1 MTFCRKKP
9 LINGLLYNQVSTAF
23 RGFGNFKTYIARVL
37 SPMRPYQ
44 ALTNNSPKKGPLQ
57 DIKNFH
63 FLSCLPKKVD
73 WSLSPPSSMDSFCRV
88 SSPLICHQQSSGEET
103 PWPQGMVYFYFPQPL
118 SWQQLDGWGWGHL
131 HDNDNDNVGKNLR
144 SVSHWWILLWRLSK
158 NTMTITILFDTHD
171 NSWHIVEL
179 KSWH

>member
-44 ALTNNSPKKGPLQ
+44 ALTNNSPKKGQLQ

-63 FLSCLPKKVD
+63 FLSCPSKKVD
-73 WSLSPPSSMDSFCRV
+73 WSLSPSSPLDSSCRV
-88 SSPLICHQQSSGEET
+88 SSPLICHQQSSGEE
-103 PWPQGMVYFYFPQPL
+103 FPRPPDHRHGL
-118 SWQQLDGWGWGHL
+118 LLFSTNISRQQLNGRGHL

-144 SVSHWWILLWRLSK
+144 SVSH
-158 NTMTITILFDTHD
+158 
-171 NSWHIVEL
+171 
-179 KSWH
+179 